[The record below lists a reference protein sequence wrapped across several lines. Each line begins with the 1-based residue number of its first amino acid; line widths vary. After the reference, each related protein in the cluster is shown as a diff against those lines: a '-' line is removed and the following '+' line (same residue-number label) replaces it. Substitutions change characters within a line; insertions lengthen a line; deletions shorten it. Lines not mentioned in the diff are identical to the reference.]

1 MDVKGQRDH
10 IADVHAVWVLGH
22 KELVAKVGVAG
33 EKDSSNGDQLQLNF
47 FSTDLACILRKQL
60 FGLSHHGNDEEIDQ
74 GKPRSY
80 DGIPHED
87 VTFKLPRKQ

>member
-33 EKDSSNGDQLQLNF
+33 EKDSSDGD
-47 FSTDLACILRKQL
+47 
-60 FGLSHHGNDEEIDQ
+60 
-74 GKPRSY
+74 
-80 DGIPHED
+80 
-87 VTFKLPRKQ
+87 